1 MMKKNHE
8 LKVLLYNFNDE
19 DKLTKLQELLTRM
32 KMKTIVVDFD
42 DYNQKV
48 GFLFGLKGFSEYK
61 DTHQD
66 EETFTCEHELMMFYG
81 FNKERLDNLLR
92 AMRNDEIEV
101 PACKAVVTSFNRFWS
116 IRRVYET
123 MKKGHLKQK
132 LQKEEGNF

>member
-1 MMKKNHE
+1 MINKNHE
-8 LKVLLYNFNDE
+8 LKVLLYNFTDE
-19 DKLTKLQELLTRM
+19 DKLTKLQALLT
-32 KMKTIVVDFD
+32 KMKLNPIVVAFD

-48 GFLFGLKGFSEYK
+48 GYLFGLRGFKEHTSENQEN
-61 DTHQD
+61 DFVCD
-66 EETFTCEHELMMFYG
+66 HELMMFYG

-123 MKKGHLKQK
+123 MKKGHLKEK